1 MVNRSLNVDN
11 DPFRPCEDNEEI
23 LGPEI
28 PYMSAIGGLMYL
40 ANCTR
45 PDIAFATNLLAR
57 YNSSPTHRHWKG
69 IKHIFRYL
77 QGTIDLGLFYPRNSA
92 FGLVGFADAGY
103 LSDPHKSR
111 SQTGYVFTIGGTAI
125 SWRSQKQT
133 LVATSSNHAEMI
145 ALHEACRE
153 CMWLRSM
160 TNHKQEASGIASGK
174 EPTILFE
181 DNAACVAQ
189 IKEGYIKSDKT
200 KHIPPR
206 FFSYT
211 QELEKNKEVDIQ
223 YIRSSDNAA
232 DLFTKM
238 GSFST
243 PQRQQDEYQ
252 NQNDDESERSE
263 DDVVQPTHES
273 GNKRKGHC
281 DTSGKSKAKK
291 KGTSSSSRSWKQLD
305 ICKEYQ
311 VWKDSNAQSQH
322 ILNPVGN
329 SGRENFSFKASKPI
343 PTTSLFS
350 DSTVR
355 SRQSR
360 RKVTTILHSRPVM
373 ASSTALISDT
383 EAWKDLKGH
392 VEDIKKTHLRDLMS
406 DANRCQSMM
415 MEFDGLLLDYSRQ
428 CATVATVDKLLN
440 LAKAAQL
447 TEKISRMFNGEHIN
461 STENRSVL
469 HVALR
474 APKDAVIKADGKNV
488 VPEVWNVLDKIKEF
502 SEKIRSGSWVGA
514 TGKPLKDVIAIGIGG
529 SFLGPLFVH
538 TALQTDPEALESA
551 KGRQLRFLANI
562 DPVDVARNIKGLN
575 PETTLVVVVSKTF
588 TTAETMLNAR
598 TLREWITAALGAS
611 AVAKHM
617 VAVSTNL
624 ALVEKFGIDPNN
636 AFAFWDWV
644 GGRYSVCSAVGVLP
658 LSLQYGFSVVEK
670 FLKGASSIDQH
681 FQSTPFE
688 KNIPVLL
695 GLLSVWNVS
704 FLGYPA
710 RAILPYSQALEK
722 FAPHIQQV
730 SMESNGKGVSID
742 GLPLPF
748 ETGEIDFGEP
758 GTNGQHSFYQLIH
771 QGRVIPCDFIGI
783 VKSQQPVYLKG
794 EVVSNHD
801 ELMSNFFAQPDAL
814 AYGKTPE
821 QLQKENV
828 SENLIPHKTFS
839 GNRPSLS
846 LLLPEL
852 TAYNVGQLLAIYEHR
867 VAVQGFVWGINSFD
881 QWGVELGKVLAT
893 QVRKQLHS
901 SRTQGTA
908 LEGFNYSTT
917 TLLKRYL
924 ETSSEPQM

>member
-1 MVNRSLNVDN
+1 
-11 DPFRPCEDNEEI
+11 
-23 LGPEI
+23 
-28 PYMSAIGGLMYL
+28 
-40 ANCTR
+40 
-45 PDIAFATNLLAR
+45 
-57 YNSSPTHRHWKG
+57 
-69 IKHIFRYL
+69 
-77 QGTIDLGLFYPRNSA
+77 
-92 FGLVGFADAGY
+92 
-103 LSDPHKSR
+103 
-111 SQTGYVFTIGGTAI
+111 
-125 SWRSQKQT
+125 
-133 LVATSSNHAEMI
+133 
-145 ALHEACRE
+145 
-153 CMWLRSM
+153 
-160 TNHKQEASGIASGK
+160 
-174 EPTILFE
+174 
-181 DNAACVAQ
+181 
-189 IKEGYIKSDKT
+189 
-200 KHIPPR
+200 
-206 FFSYT
+206 
-211 QELEKNKEVDIQ
+211 
-223 YIRSSDNAA
+223 
-232 DLFTKM
+232 
-238 GSFST
+238 
-243 PQRQQDEYQ
+243 
-252 NQNDDESERSE
+252 
-263 DDVVQPTHES
+263 
-273 GNKRKGHC
+273 
-281 DTSGKSKAKK
+281 
-291 KGTSSSSRSWKQLD
+291 
-305 ICKEYQ
+305 
-311 VWKDSNAQSQH
+311 
-322 ILNPVGN
+322 
-329 SGRENFSFKASKPI
+329 
-343 PTTSLFS
+343 
-350 DSTVR
+350 
-355 SRQSR
+355 
-360 RKVTTILHSRPVM
+360 M

-392 VEDIKKTHLRDLMS
+392 VEDIKKTHLRDLMT

-428 CATVATVDKLLN
+428 RATVETVDKLLN

-502 SEKIRSGSWVGA
+502 SEKIRSGSWVGT

-562 DPVDVARNIKGLN
+562 DPVDVARNINGLN

-681 FQSTPFE
+681 FQSTPIE

-893 QVRKQLHS
+893 HVRKQLHS
-901 SRTQGTA
+901 SRTQGTT